1 MTVGDERPDAVR
13 HDADAALAILDFA
26 GYADS
31 HRSMIARDRAPFAA
45 VIARWYARAP

>member
-1 MTVGDERPDAVR
+1 MAVGNELPNTVR

-31 HRSMIARDRAPFAA
+31 HRGQ
-45 VIARWYARAP
+45 